1 VNIERLKAS
10 VPGRVVQ
17 KFIADNGP
25 VWSVAIA
32 WGALFS
38 MFPIILGIA
47 AIVGLVLGFVGLN
60 DQQLFAGFLS
70 QVPAANRDDIARA
83 LHGTRQYSGIF
94 GLLGLVGLYFSAT
107 SLFGTM
113 EQAFAQ
119 VFGVKP
125 RGLLKQRLMGVTMML
140 AFAALGGLTILTA
153 TLLPAL
159 PTLPDLPLP
168 AGMMRGATPVA
179 IQVLTGLLAGIVLY
193 TLIYWVVPPMK
204 QDWRHVWP
212 GAVVSGVLF
221 EVVGLVFPLYLSFN
235 SGINVYG
242 QFFATL
248 FVLLTFFY
256 LLGLTTVIGAEVNAV
271 LRPAEAASAER
282 GKARDR
288 GAVRTLPAHD
298 GGGRD

>member
-1 VNIERLKAS
+1 MKAS
-10 VPGRVVQ
+10 LEWLKTSIPGRVVQ
-17 KFIADNGP
+17 KFIADNGA

-38 MFPIILGIA
+38 MFPIILGTA
-47 AIVGLVLGFVGLN
+47 SIVGFALGFAGVSE
-60 DQQLFAGFLS
+60 QQLFAGILS
-70 QVPAANRDDIARA
+70 QVPEANRNDIARA

-107 SLFGTM
+107 GLFGTM

-119 VFGVKP
+119 VFRVKP
-125 RGLLKQRLMGVTMML
+125 RGLVKQRLMGLIMML

-153 TLLPAL
+153 SLLPAL
-159 PTLPDLPLP
+159 PGLPDLPLP
-168 AGMMRGATPVA
+168 AGLLRGATPV
-179 IQVLTGLLAGIVLY
+179 ILQVVTGLLAGIVLY
-193 TLIYWVVPPMK
+193 TLVFWVVPPKK

-221 EVVGLVFPLYLSFN
+221 EIVGLVFPLYLTVN

-256 LLGLTTVIGAEVNAV
+256 LLGLITVIGAEVNAV
-271 LRPAEAASAER
+271 LRP
-282 GKARDR
+282 
-288 GAVRTLPAHD
+288 
-298 GGGRD
+298 